1 MKSIINFSS
10 TNLVRVGA
18 LVCILCF
25 VLLCGCNG
33 QDSSCE
39 ITVSG
44 SGSLCQI
51 QYTDNDGV
59 MHNVIIQSDSEIIN
73 IDDCDEVLNV
83 DCS

>member
-1 MKSIINFSS
+1 MKSIINVSS

-18 LVCILCF
+18 LICILCF

-33 QDSSCE
+33 EDPSCE

-44 SGSLCQI
+44 PGSLCQI
-51 QYTDNDGV
+51 QYTDGDGD
-59 MHNVIIQSDSEIIN
+59 MHNIVIQSDSDIIT
-73 IDDCDEVLNV
+73 IDNCDEVESV